1 MEFKIDAREKPMQ
14 FKIDKRGRRNRVLNI
29 YKG

>member
-1 MEFKIDAREKPMQ
+1 MEFKIDAREKMHI
-14 FKIDKRGRRNRVLNI
+14 KIDKRGRRNRVLNI